1 MAAAINWLAWLTV
14 SPPVDVVLGPLVG
27 ATGVPDGLRAAYRF
41 VPLVRAWA
49 GLRPRSGD
57 GRFIIGPAPGLEGF
71 WLATGHD
78 SIGIL
83 YSTMTG
89 KLLASFI
96 LSGRRPDMLAPFDP
110 ARPSL
115 VTRDGGH

>member
-1 MAAAINWLAWLTV
+1 VSQLCRYAVDTVPALA
-14 SPPVDVVLGPLVG
+14 
-27 ATGVPDGLRAAYRF
+27 RAR
-41 VPLVRAWA
+41 LVRAWA